1 MVERAVEAAS
11 RVVTSTVAYA
21 EARAAFAR
29 KMREGVI
36 SEEQHRFIVETL
48 DGEWETY
55 ESLSATDAVARR
67 AGDLAERYALRG
79 IDSIHLASALLID
92 EELREDL
99 RFLAF
104 DDALNAAA
112 HQAVP
117 VYEPESG

>member
-1 MVERAVEAAS
+1 VVERAVEAAS

-104 DDALNAAA
+104 DDALNAAV

>member
-104 DDALNAAA
+104 DDALNAAV

>member
-1 MVERAVEAAS
+1 VVERAVEAAS

-36 SEEQHRFIVETL
+36 SEEQHRLIVETL